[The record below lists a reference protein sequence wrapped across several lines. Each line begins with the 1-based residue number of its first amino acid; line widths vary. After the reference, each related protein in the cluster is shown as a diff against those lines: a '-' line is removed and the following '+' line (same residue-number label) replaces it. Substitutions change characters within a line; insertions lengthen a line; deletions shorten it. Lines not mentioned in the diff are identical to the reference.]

1 FRSDHPNGANFLFG
15 DGSVRFLANGRLSLP
30 TYQAL
35 GTRDGG
41 EVLNNDF

>member
-1 FRSDHPNGANFLFG
+1 
-15 DGSVRFLANGRLSLP
+15 VRFLANGRLSLT

-41 EVLNNDF
+41 EIVSNDF